1 MIKYAGKAA
10 LLLFCA
16 AAINVA
22 QDPIRPPEPVRTQ
35 EPIFRVDVRLVRL
48 LATVKNAAGDLVG
61 SLGPKDFTVRDN
73 DVIQEISV
81 FEHQT
86 TQPLSITLLIDTSG
100 STGKDLKFETASL
113 VKFLDAL
120 VREGNPS
127 DAVSLYAFNYQV
139 TLINWFTRRLSRV
152 EDNLKRL
159 AAEGGTS
166 LYDAIYLSSPALRD
180 REGRH
185 VIVAV
190 TDGGDTTSSKKY
202 NDALNAAQKADAI
215 FYPIVVVPITNPA
228 GRNIGGEHALETLAS
243 STGGRAFYPSIGTQL
258 DRAFAD
264 ILRDLRTQYMLG
276 YYPRGVTAGDGMFHT
291 VRVELPQR
299 KDLRISTRTGYYG
312 EVSR

>member
-1 MIKYAGKAA
+1 MGRQFGQSSSMIKYAGKAA
-10 LLLFCA
+10 LLLFCS
-16 AAINVA
+16 AAIGVA
-22 QDPIRPPEPVRTQ
+22 QDPVRPPEPVRTQ

-61 SLGPKDFTVRDN
+61 SLGPKDFAVRDN
-73 DVIQEISV
+73 DIVQEISV

-86 TQPLSITLLIDTSG
+86 TQPLSVTLLIDTSG

-120 VREGNPS
+120 VREGNPD

-139 TLINWFTRRLSRV
+139 TLINSFTRRLSRV

-166 LYDAIYLSSPALRD
+166 LYDAIYLAAPPLRD

-190 TDGGDTTSSKKY
+190 PAAGTTTTSKKS
-202 NDALNAAQKADAI
+202 NQPPHPPPKASPI
-215 FYPIVVVPITNPA
+215 FSPY
-228 GRNIGGEHALETLAS
+228 
-243 STGGRAFYPSIGTQL
+243 
-258 DRAFAD
+258 
-264 ILRDLRTQYMLG
+264 
-276 YYPRGVTAGDGMFHT
+276 
-291 VRVELPQR
+291 
-299 KDLRISTRTGYYG
+299 
-312 EVSR
+312 